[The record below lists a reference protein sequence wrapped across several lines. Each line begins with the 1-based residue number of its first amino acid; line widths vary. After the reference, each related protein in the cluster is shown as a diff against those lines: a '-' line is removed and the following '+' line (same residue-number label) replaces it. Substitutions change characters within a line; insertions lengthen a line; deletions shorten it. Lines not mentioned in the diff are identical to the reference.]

1 MTLHVLILTLE
12 VFLQKNKEENIIL
25 EEDDITLEMPL
36 GIYDMRE
43 RIVEY
48 MYPQREV
55 LNMASSCFMSSQ

>member
-48 MYPQREV
+48 MSPQREV